1 MSAFHSGADFVP
13 NAAPLEGRRPAIEAC
28 VDLDAVSRNTKAL
41 TARAGTASLMAV
53 VEANAYGHGAV
64 PVAVT
69 ALAAGARE
77 LGVRTIA
84 EGCALRRAG
93 IGAPI
98 LAFAPVRGYGE
109 DCLDAGIRTGIA
121 VTVESADQV
130 AAVRAAARCGTTAT
144 VQVAVDCGRAPQRV
158 PHWADLIRSLRAAQS
173 EGTVH
178 VRGIYSSTG
187 DDTNA
192 DSVVDRDR
200 DHFLEYMRF
209 ARAAG
214 VTFESAHLAGAQA
227 LRRSDLRFDM
237 VRADLGLYGVAPTGS
252 ALGAELVPALTL
264 SAEVALVKKIAAGDG
279 VSYGFRWVAE
289 RDCSIALLPV
299 GYADGIPRALGGRM
313 SVLLGGRWR
322 PQVGRVCMDQILVYL
337 GTNNDVAE
345 GDRAVLFGGT
355 AGGTAG
361 AQEWAHALGTT
372 PDEILGG
379 LRGRIEWR
387 YVGGAPGIPGA

>member
-1 MSAFHSGADFVP
+1 MSAFHSGADVVP
-13 NAAPLEGRRPAIEAC
+13 NAAPLEGRRPAIEAY
-28 VDLDAVSRNTKAL
+28 VDLDAVSRNTTAL

-53 VEANAYGHGAV
+53 VEADAYGHGAV
-64 PVAVT
+64 HVAAT

-93 IGAPI
+93 IGAPV
-98 LAFAPVRGYGE
+98 LAFAPVQGIGD

-130 AAVRAAARCGTTAT
+130 AAVMAAARRGTTAT
-144 VQVAVDCGRAPQRV
+144 VQVAVDCGRPPQRV
-158 PHWADLIRSLRAAQS
+158 TRWADLLRSLRAAQS

-178 VRGIYSSTG
+178 VRGIYSSIG
-187 DDTNA
+187 DDTHA
-192 DSVVDRDR
+192 DAVVDRDR
-200 DHFLEYMRF
+200 DHFLEYLQS

-214 VTFESAHLAGAQA
+214 VTFDSAHLAGAQA
-227 LRRSDLRFDM
+227 LRRSDLRFDL
-237 VRADLGLYGVAPTGS
+237 VRADLALYGVAPTGS
-252 ALGAELVPALTL
+252 ALEAELVPALTL

-313 SVLLGGRWR
+313 SVLLGGGWR

-337 GTNNDVAE
+337 GTDTDVVE

-355 AGGTAG
+355 VGSTAG
-361 AQEWAHALGTT
+361 AQRWAHALGTT

-387 YVGGAPGIPGA
+387 YVGGAPGTPGS